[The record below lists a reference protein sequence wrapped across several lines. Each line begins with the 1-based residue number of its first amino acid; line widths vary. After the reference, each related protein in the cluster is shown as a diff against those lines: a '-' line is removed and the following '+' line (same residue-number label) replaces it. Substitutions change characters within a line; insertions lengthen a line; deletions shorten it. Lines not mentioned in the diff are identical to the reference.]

1 MLLSWAGMLQIR
13 QQLQQHGELLN
24 VAVVKKLM
32 PPSSKFS
39 GVDFNE
45 VQVEKF
51 TPELSSLGQGFLCS
65 RPEFVTYWKQGRVQ
79 REFSASLCQ
88 CWVIR
93 HGEALA
99 GYITLL
105 ADKLSVDERLLQEE
119 GVQYQTFPSVK
130 IGLLAADSRA
140 KGAGRRLV
148 EWALEYT
155 ATELVSV
162 LGVRFMT
169 VDALY
174 DPDINPPY
182 DVSSFYA
189 QFGFQF
195 ADPDT
200 VLPPPVPYRTMYLDL
215 KPLIDLLSGQEI
227 EQNDE
232 I

>member
-1 MLLSWAGMLQIR
+1 MLQIR

-24 VAVVKKLM
+24 VAAVVKKPM

-39 GVDFNE
+39 GVDFSE

-51 TPELSSLGQGFLCS
+51 APELSSLGQGFRCS

-79 REFSASLCQ
+79 RELGASLCQ
-88 CWVIR
+88 CWVVR

-99 GYITLL
+99 GYVTLL

-119 GVQYQTFPSVK
+119 GVQYQTFPAVK

-148 EWALEYT
+148 EWALEYA

-174 DPDINPPY
+174 DPDTDPPY

-215 KPLIDLLSGQEI
+215 KPLIDVLRGQEI
-227 EQNDE
+227 EQDDE